1 MIPTPYPLEEALGIG
16 WYITDTPGT
25 GGVLRKSP
33 EDFAVEEIPLQEPSG
48 SGPYLICRL
57 QKRNWEHQHAMKTI
71 ASALGISHRR
81 IAWAG
86 TKDKN
91 AVTSQYISIYGV
103 EEEAVEGLRIKDIVV
118 RPVGR
123 NQHPLSLGLLE
134 GNRFAITIRDC
145 TAADTAATVAACT
158 AAAAV
163 GFPNY
168 FGLQRFGVVRP
179 VTHLV
184 GRHIL
189 QGDYESAVM
198 TYVALACPDE
208 DEEVRR
214 IRTEYRE
221 TLDAKAAIAALPRH
235 LSFERSLLSRLAE
248 APEDHAGALK
258 NLPPKLLSMFVSAYQ
273 SWLFNRVL
281 SMRLADGAGLD
292 DPVPGDRLLFE
303 NGREDLVT
311 ETNRRLVSVHLS
323 RGRCAIA
330 VFIPGSE
337 GARIEGKSDER
348 MAMILEEDGI
358 AAEDFKRAAD
368 FVGLRYNGAL
378 RPIAVKSEIKSGVL
392 EKDVSLAFNLP
403 PGHYATTV
411 CREFMKA
418 DPRAMI

>member
-33 EDFAVEEIPLQEPSG
+33 EDFAVEEVPLQEPSG

-57 QKRNWEHQHAMKTI
+57 EKRNWEHQHAIKTI

-91 AVTSQYISIYGV
+91 AVTSQYISIYNV
-103 EEEAVEGLRIKDIVV
+103 DEAAVEALTIKDLTLH
-118 RPVGR
+118 PLGR
-123 NQHPLSLGLLE
+123 NQHPLALGMLA

-145 TAADTAATVAACT
+145 AAADTPAIVDACT
-158 AAAAV
+158 AAAAS

-168 FGLQRFGVVRP
+168 FGLQRFGVLRP

-184 GRHIL
+184 GREIL
-189 QGDYESAVM
+189 RGDYEAAAM

-208 DEEVRR
+208 DEGVRQ

-221 TLDAKAAIAALPRH
+221 GLDAKAAIAALPPH
-235 LSFERSLLSRLAE
+235 FSFERSILSRLAE
-248 APEDHAGALK
+248 APGDHAGALK

-292 DPVPGDRLLFE
+292 EPVPGDRLLFA
-303 NGREDLVT
+303 NGREDIVT
-311 ETNRRLVSVHLS
+311 EANRRLVSVHLN

-330 VFIPGSE
+330 IFIPGSE
-337 GARIEGKSDER
+337 GARIEGVSDER
-348 MAMILEEDGI
+348 IALLLEDDGI
-358 AAEDFKRAAD
+358 TAEDFKRAAD

-378 RPIAVKSEIKSGVL
+378 RPIAVKSEIKSCIMD
-392 EKDVSLAFNLP
+392 KDVRLAFSLP
-403 PGHYATTV
+403 PGHYATTI

-418 DPRAMI
+418 DPRSMI

>member
-1 MIPTPYPLEEALGIG
+1 MIPTPYPLEEALGMG
-16 WYITDTPGT
+16 WYVTDTPGT

-33 EDFAVEEIPLQEPSG
+33 EDFVVEEIPLQEPSG

-57 QKRNWEHQHAMKTI
+57 EKRNWEHQHAMKTI
-71 ASALGISHRR
+71 ASALAISHRR

-91 AVTSQYISIYGV
+91 AVTSQYVSIYDV
-103 EEEAVEGLRIKDIVV
+103 DEEAIAGLRIRDLALQPI
-118 RPVGR
+118 GR
-123 NQHPLSLGLLE
+123 SQHQLALGLLA

-145 TAADTAATVAACT
+145 TAADTAAIVDACT
-158 AAAAV
+158 AAGAA

-184 GRHIL
+184 GREIL
-189 QGDYESAVM
+189 RGDYEAAAM

-214 IRTEYRE
+214 IRAAYRE
-221 TLDAKAAIAALPRH
+221 SRDAQATIRALPRS
-235 LSFERSLLSRLAE
+235 LGFERSILSRLAE

-281 SMRLADGAGLD
+281 SMRLADGVGLD
-292 DPVPGDRLLFE
+292 EPVPGDRLLFA
-303 NGREDLVT
+303 NGREDIVT
-311 ETNRRLVSVHLS
+311 GTNRRVVSVHLG

-330 VFIPGSE
+330 LFMPGSE
-337 GARIEGKSDER
+337 DVRLEGKSDEC
-348 MAMILEEDGI
+348 MAQLLEKDGI
-358 AAEDFKRAAD
+358 ATENFKRAAD
-368 FVGLRYNGAL
+368 FVGLRYNGTL
-378 RPIAVKSEIKSGVL
+378 RPIAVKSEIASRVSGR
-392 EKDVSLAFNLP
+392 DVGLAFTLP
-403 PGHYATTV
+403 PGHYATTI

-418 DPRAMI
+418 DPKAMI

>member
-1 MIPTPYPLEEALGIG
+1 MIPTPYPLEEALGMG

-48 SGPYLICRL
+48 TGPYLICRL

-91 AVTSQYISIYGV
+91 AVTSQYISIYDV
-103 EEEAVEGLRIKDIVV
+103 DEAAVDGRRIKDLVLL
-118 RPVGR
+118 PVGR
-123 NQHPLSLGLLE
+123 NQHQLSLGLLA

-145 TAADTAATVAACT
+145 TANDTAATVAACT
-158 AAAAV
+158 ATAAT

-184 GRHIL
+184 GRDIL
-189 QGDYESAVM
+189 RGDYEAAVM
-198 TYVALACPDE
+198 SYVALACPDE

-214 IRTEYRE
+214 IRTAYRD
-221 TLDAKAAIAALPRH
+221 TRDAKATIGALPRH
-235 LSFERSLLSRLAE
+235 LGFERSLLSRLAE
-248 APEDHAGALK
+248 APGDHAGALK

-281 SMRLADGAGLD
+281 SMRLADGIGLD
-292 DPVPGDRLLFE
+292 EPTPGDRLIFA
-303 NGREDLVT
+303 NGREDIVT
-311 ETNRRLVSVHLS
+311 EANRRLVSVHLN

-330 VFIPGSE
+330 LFIPGAE
-337 GARIEGKSDER
+337 DVRIMGKCDER
-348 MAMILEEDGI
+348 MALLLEEDAI
-358 AAEDFKRAAD
+358 TPENFKSAAD

-378 RPIAVKSEIKSGVL
+378 RPIAVKSEIVSSVSDS
-392 EKDVSLAFNLP
+392 DVSLAFTLP
-403 PGHYATTV
+403 PGHYATTI